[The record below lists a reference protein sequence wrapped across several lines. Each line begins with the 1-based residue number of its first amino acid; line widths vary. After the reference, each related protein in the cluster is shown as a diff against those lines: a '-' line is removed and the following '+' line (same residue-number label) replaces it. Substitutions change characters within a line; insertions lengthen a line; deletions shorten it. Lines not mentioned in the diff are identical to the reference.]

1 MAYPKKV
8 PGEYADE
15 ESMTTAPKAP
25 GVPRMVPEQVQG
37 VRGGAPH
44 LNQDSAVRATASLRK
59 AWEMTGV
66 PKDAFDRTY
75 QRTQTGVDPGVVAQS
90 LRRFWSEGQNA
101 ASGRPM
107 LSAPTLPLQEAQDYL
122 KDLASNIR
130 SALDEQAKQLGE
142 QGVATSRFWSAYQR
156 YPEAMSALVA
166 RRIWSGQMLGGGP
179 VARWLEWLG
188 R

>member
-90 LRRFWSEGQNA
+90 LRRFWARVTLRQESMLNPHSSAPGGSGLSEGF
-101 ASGRPM
+101 GI
-107 LSAPTLPLQEAQDYL
+107 
-122 KDLASNIR
+122 NIR

-142 QGVATSRFWSAYQR
+142 QGDIWVLERLSR
-156 YPEAMSALVA
+156 YPEAMSVGGASNLERSDA
-166 RRIWSGQMLGGGP
+166 WRWSRRSLAGMAGE
-179 VARWLEWLG
+179 VS
-188 R
+188 